1 MTLDIGKL
9 AAIGAVGSVARE
21 LARMEEDRASW
32 RNALAQTD
40 SISKQWKE
48 LSKVGSVYAQLVKDL
63 QSPAMTLASQYKA
76 LLGEGTAAMQAMRQW
91 QAAQQEQQAS
101 IRKMLEPLA
110 DIRKSLIAAES
121 THRMVKGLARL
132 GAITEQFRSLVDQTS
147 ALGSVAK
154 MGALQLEASHS
165 HTRGIF
171 ERAAIGSSLQSYLKE
186 FEQVNKQW
194 KVPSEVLGLGGS
206 LKELQDQL
214 GKVTLPAIDWSS
226 AGALAQLLGKE
237 GLEGQLAHLGID
249 PDGTLHETRELP
261 ERGLLSRKQS
271 DALAILSLLLTFLI
285 FIYQESFSQ
294 QDKRKDE
301 EFQTQTSQI
310 LEIQAN
316 QIHSL
321 TVLLERALVGAAQ
334 THDERFVVR
343 ERTATVRSKPEHGAV
358 VEGKLL
364 PNEVVKAL
372 DKKGK
377 WIEIE
382 YYHWLHEEYR
392 TGWVLK
398 KYLERVPASYSNLN

>member
-9 AAIGAVGSVARE
+9 AAIGSVGSVTRE
-21 LARMEEDRASW
+21 LAHIEEDRASW

-40 SISKQWKE
+40 SISKQWRE

-76 LLGEGTAAMQAMRQW
+76 LLGEDTAVMQTIRQW

-121 THRMVKGLARL
+121 THRVAKEFAGL
-132 GAITEQFRSLVDQTS
+132 GAITEQFRSLLDQTS
-147 ALGSVAK
+147 VLGSVAK
-154 MGALQLEASHS
+154 TGVLQLEASR
-165 HTRGIF
+165 HTREIF

-194 KVPSEVLGLGGS
+194 KVPSEVLGLVGS
-206 LKELQDQL
+206 LKELQDQF
-214 GKVTLPAIDWSS
+214 GKVALPAIDWSS

-249 PDGTLHETRELP
+249 PDGTLHEAGELP
-261 ERGLLSRKQS
+261 EKGLLSRKQS

-285 FIYQESFSQ
+285 FIYQEASSQ
-294 QDKRKDE
+294 QDKRKAE
-301 EFQTQTSQI
+301 EFQAQTTQI

-316 QIHSL
+316 QIRSL
-321 TVLLERALVGAAQ
+321 TVLLERALVAAAQ
-334 THDERFVVR
+334 TQDERFVVR
-343 ERTATVRSKPEHGAV
+343 ERTATVRSKPEHGAM

-377 WIEIE
+377 WIEVE

-398 KYLERVPASYSNLN
+398 KYLERVPASYSNSN